1 MFLRLTFRMRVL
13 LCYTRNID
21 FLQGIGYIVP
31 TMKHERWIDANGV
44 TVYEK
49 GRRSSK
55 NRILLTREELLATKI
70 LLSGTVTKIL
80 THNDGTKKSET
91 VFKAP
96 FKKA

>member
-1 MFLRLTFRMRVL
+1 M
-13 LCYTRNID
+13 N
-21 FLQGIGYIVP
+21 
-31 TMKHERWIDANGV
+31 ERWIDANGV

-55 NRILLTREELLATKI
+55 KRILLTREELLATKI
-70 LLSGTVTKIL
+70 LLSGTVTKF
-80 THNDGTKKSET
+80 GT

>member
-1 MFLRLTFRMRVL
+1 M
-13 LCYTRNID
+13 N
-21 FLQGIGYIVP
+21 
-31 TMKHERWIDANGV
+31 ERWIDANGV

-55 NRILLTREELLATKI
+55 KRVLLTRGELLATKI

-80 THNDGTKKSET
+80 THKDGTKKSET

-96 FKKA
+96 FVKESDLPLFKDLAHQGPVRL